1 VILLVLTL
9 IGFVGYNRI
18 VRLERVFEARN

>member
-1 VILLVLTL
+1 LLVLTL

-18 VRLERVFEARN
+18 VRLERVFEARG